1 MVHKSTTH
9 LNLVGSSRGQDTRFS
24 SLSHGFESRTDYK
37 KIKVM
42 ELILYG
48 IIGSLIGS
56 LIVII
61 TLKLF
66 KSKPSIDYQVLIKQS
81 EERLDRSKK
90 YGEELDRMLEEMK
103 K

>member
-1 MVHKSTTH
+1 
-9 LNLVGSSRGQDTRFS
+9 
-24 SLSHGFESRTDYK
+24 
-37 KIKVM
+37 M

-56 LIVII
+56 LIVLII
-61 TLKLF
+61 TILF
-66 KSKPSIDYQVLIKQS
+66 KSKHSIDCQELIKQS
-81 EERLDRSKK
+81 EERLAKSKK